1 MKKLEEMELA
11 PLNKKECVEHDGGND
26 KPVFKGI
33 KPDAL
38 QNSSFWAPLKST
50 TPKWWLITA
59 LLIIDTFV
67 SLFALQFLT
76 SAISFIAMILIGGL
90 ICFFLYCLYFKLFEK

>member
-1 MKKLEEMELA
+1 MKKLEEMGLV
-11 PLNKKECVEHDGGND
+11 PSNKKECVEHDGGND

>member
-1 MKKLEEMELA
+1 MA
-11 PLNKKECVEHDGGND
+11 
-26 KPVFKGI
+26 
-33 KPDAL
+33 
-38 QNSSFWAPLKST
+38 SFWAPLKST

-90 ICFFLYCLYFKLFEK
+90 ICFFLYCLYFKMKKFRKMFCRSNDEFYSP

>member
-1 MKKLEEMELA
+1 MKKLEEMGLV

-38 QNSSFWAPLKST
+38 QIEWE
-50 TPKWWLITA
+50 
-59 LLIIDTFV
+59 
-67 SLFALQFLT
+67 Q
-76 SAISFIAMILIGGL
+76 ILAAYIK
-90 ICFFLYCLYFKLFEK
+90 IKKF

>member
-1 MKKLEEMELA
+1 MKKLEEMGLV

-50 TPKWWLITA
+50 TPK
-59 LLIIDTFV
+59 
-67 SLFALQFLT
+67 
-76 SAISFIAMILIGGL
+76 
-90 ICFFLYCLYFKLFEK
+90 